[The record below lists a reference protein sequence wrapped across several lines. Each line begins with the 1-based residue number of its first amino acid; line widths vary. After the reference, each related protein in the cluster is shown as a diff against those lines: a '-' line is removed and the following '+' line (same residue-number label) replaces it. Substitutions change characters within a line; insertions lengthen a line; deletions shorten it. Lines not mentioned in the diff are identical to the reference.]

1 MAGLVRP
8 VIDYA
13 AQRTRTYN
21 IHESTYIDMYMDRLY
36 RLNGLSIFEDSS
48 LRIEGDSWS
57 LVRFALI
64 DSMRVCFPGDFCTF
78 YLKR

>member
-21 IHESTYIDMYMDRLY
+21 IHESTYIDVYMDRLY
-36 RLNGLSIFEDSS
+36 RLNGSCIFEDFS
-48 LRIEGDSWS
+48 LRIGGD
-57 LVRFALI
+57 LR
-64 DSMRVCFPGDFCTF
+64 
-78 YLKR
+78 